1 MTPSRSGWRLG
12 LARIATPE
20 YWSTLRVLRG
30 VARNPIQRGAI
41 APSSRQLARAMVRA
55 AQIQPGQV
63 VVELG
68 AGSGSFTR
76 EILECHPD
84 NPLTVFE
91 LSPDLAAGLK
101 RDFPRA
107 KVIAA
112 SVEELP
118 KLATAFGLGQIDRI
132 ISGLPWALWS
142 EPRQAALFDMLSQHL
157 APGAR
162 FVTFHYLHS
171 RSLGRVAKTQ
181 HLLRERFVH
190 GSRSAT
196 VWGNFP
202 PAYVH
207 IAESPLPRRL
217 APQGRH
223 ANLPPSPH
231 RASNPQ
237 Q

>member
-1 MTPSRSGWRLG
+1 MPGC
-12 LARIATPE
+12 
-20 YWSTLRVLRG
+20 WSTLRFLRD
-30 VARNPIQRGAI
+30 VARNPIQMGAI

-76 EILECHPD
+76 EILKCHPD

-91 LSPDLAAGLK
+91 LSQDLAAGLR

-118 KLATAFGLGQIDRI
+118 KFAAAFGLERIDRI

-142 EPRQAALFDMLSQHL
+142 EARQVALFDTLSQHL

-171 RSLGRVAKTQ
+171 RSLGRVATTQ

-190 GSRSAT
+190 VSRSAT

-202 PAYVH
+202 PAFVH
-207 IAESPLPRRL
+207 IAESPLLRSL
-217 APQGRH
+217 ALQGQQ
-223 ANLPPSPH
+223 AKLPPSAH
-231 RASNPQ
+231 L
-237 Q
+237 